1 MFDRRR
7 GAVFL
12 LLVVLVRRTMCLCFR
27 NMSAGFAG
35 SGDFRAMS
43 NRAFRQTGW

>member
-7 GAVFL
+7 GAVFQL
-12 LLVVLVRRTMCLCFR
+12 LAVMVRRIMRRYFR